1 MRSKRWDGKSGCAVE
16 VTLSVIGGVWKP
28 IILFH
33 LMTGKRRFMELT
45 RRVPNATQ
53 SMLTS
58 QLRELEAD
66 GVVIRHVYRKCRR
79 RWNTASEF
87 GRTLVPV
94 LLAMR
99 EWGETSRPWKHG
111 RRLPGLKT
119 LPVPLAAHSRPD
131 ALALARNTDGLNDTT
146 VAAGAMPLA
155 GGASRV
161 LRSSFG

>member
-53 SMLTS
+53 AMLTS

-66 GVVIRHVYRKCRR
+66 GVVIRHVYPEVPPKVEYEL
-79 RWNTASEF
+79 SEF

-99 EWGETSRPWKHG
+99 EWGETYRGYQSTQG
-111 RRLPGLKT
+111 D
-119 LPVPLAAHSRPD
+119 S
-131 ALALARNTDGLNDTT
+131 
-146 VAAGAMPLA
+146 
-155 GGASRV
+155 
-161 LRSSFG
+161 